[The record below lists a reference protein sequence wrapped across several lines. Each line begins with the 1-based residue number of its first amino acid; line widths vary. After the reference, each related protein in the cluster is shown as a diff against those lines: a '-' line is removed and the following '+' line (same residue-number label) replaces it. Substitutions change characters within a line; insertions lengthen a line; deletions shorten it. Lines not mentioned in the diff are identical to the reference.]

1 MKEPQHAPP
10 LTPEHSPTST
20 TKHSDPPTEHP
31 SPTATASVEE
41 ASTAEEATDKHP
53 HPPHADLPH
62 CPSLQPNSPVWHFQ
76 NYLKSYYSRTKDPV
90 ATWPPSPSKVYVN
103 LAIINREETSKTQLD
118 QFMLAT
124 LYKGVDTILESKAPV
139 AMEQIMDT
147 PPGTC
152 VLVEGAPGVGKTT
165 LSWEVCKCWAEG
177 NLFNQYSLVLLLR
190 LRDEKVQSAE
200 TLKDLVLYPV
210 EERLEDITRYLN
222 DTGGTNTVILL
233 EGLDE
238 LPQHL
243 LTRSSIFT
251 RLLDGTELPNATI
264 LITSRPS
271 ATAQLWKKW
280 KERISKHVE
289 ITGFTEDNIMEYAVS
304 ILGQQE
310 LSKFKTYI
318 STAPSIKQMMYVPL
332 HSGIVVELYR
342 MCKDAD
348 KSLPTSKTALYMQLV
363 HTILARHLTKH
374 PTYKN
379 DEIDIDDIT
388 DLPDDIR
395 PLFRDITELAYE
407 NVTRQQLIIKAKD
420 KPIQHLGLMHAVVQQ
435 LPNKHKSQHTYTFL
449 HLSIQ
454 EYLSAVYMS
463 QMEPSTQERLV
474 ESMFSEQHLRNVAM
488 FLAAITKSK
497 GNNWEIIKRITQSEC
512 KKENDGTLTLS
523 RYAIQMVFESED
535 ISLLEGHSHYLYK
548 LDNSSPLFDYTALG
562 YCIATSNYKWKLQ
575 LRTLYW
581 EMETTSGVD
590 LLLHALH
597 HHSSNRYTIQ
607 SIQCYYYDPEV
618 AQRLLVGLPHDTLPL
633 IEILELGRLR
643 TALGR
648 LLRHQPLPQCL
659 PELVHKM
666 DRLCVLG
673 LRWATAATLADTLQA
688 LATAPTCTLET
699 LNLWGSQFSPP
710 AMQALH
716 CTLLRHSKSMTEL
729 VLPTCDI
736 TDEQACLL
744 ATVLNGLIKLREMEL
759 HYNAFGDE
767 GAVAIATSL
776 NKLPELRKVDLSD
789 NNVTGRGRKALE
801 NWGKNNTQVELRY

>member
-1 MKEPQHAPP
+1 MKEPQHVPP
-10 LTPEHSPTST
+10 PNQEHSPTST
-20 TKHSDPPTEHP
+20 TKHSDPPTEDP

-41 ASTAEEATDKHP
+41 ASTAEEATDKHS

-62 CPSLQPNSPVWHFQ
+62 CPSLQLNSPVWHFQ

-124 LYKGVDTILESKAPV
+124 LYKGVDTILEEKAPV
-139 AMEQIMDT
+139 EMEQIMDT

-165 LSWEVCKCWAEG
+165 LSWEVCKRWAEG
-177 NLFNQYSLVLLLR
+177 NLFNQYSLIFLLR
-190 LRDEKVQSAE
+190 MRDEMVQSAE

-210 EERLEDITRYLN
+210 EERLEEITRYLN

-251 RLLDGTELPNATI
+251 RLLAGTELPNATI

-289 ITGFTEDNIMEYAVS
+289 ITGFTEDNIMEYAAS

-310 LSKFKTYI
+310 LSKFNTYI

-342 MCKDAD
+342 MCKDSD
-348 KSLPTSKTALYMQLV
+348 KSLPTSKMALYTQLV

-379 DEIDIDDIT
+379 DEIDIDDFT
-388 DLPDDIR
+388 DLPDDIC
-395 PLFRDITELAYE
+395 PLFRDLTELAYE

-420 KPIQHLGLMHAVVQQ
+420 KPIQHLGLMHEVVQQ

-454 EYLSAVYMS
+454 EYLGAVYMS
-463 QMEPSTQERLV
+463 RMETSTQERLV
-474 ESMFSEQHLRNVAM
+474 KSMFSKRHLRNMAM

-497 GNNWEIIKRITQSEC
+497 GNNWEIIKQITQSEC
-512 KKENDGTLTLS
+512 KEYDGTLILS

-535 ISLLEGHSHYLYK
+535 VSLLEGHSHYLYK
-548 LDNSSPLFDYTALG
+548 LDNSSPLFDFTALG
-562 YCIATSNYKWKLQ
+562 YCIATSSYKWELQ
-575 LRTLYW
+575 LGTKYR
-581 EMETTSGVD
+581 EMETTSRVD

-597 HHSSNRYTIQ
+597 HHSGNKYTIE
-607 SIQCYYYDPEV
+607 SIECYYKDPEV
-618 AQRLLVGLPHDTLPL
+618 MQRLLAGLPHHTMPL
-633 IEILELGRLR
+633 IQRLVLNILTGTGHR
-643 TALGR
+643 
-648 LLRHQPLPQCL
+648 PLPQCL

-666 DRLCVLG
+666 DRLCVLQ
-673 LRWATAATLADTLQA
+673 LWFATAATLPDTLQA

-699 LNLWGSQFSPP
+699 LNLFGSQFSPP

-716 CTLLRHSKSMTEL
+716 CALLRHSKSMTKL
-729 VLPTCDI
+729 VLFSCEI

-744 ATVLNGLIKLREMEL
+744 ATALNGLIKLREMDL
-759 HYNAFGDE
+759 RYNRFGDE

-776 NKLPELRKVDLSD
+776 NKLPKLRKVDLSGN
-789 NNVTGRGRKALE
+789 NNVTRRGREALK
-801 NWGKNNTQVELRY
+801 NWGKNNMQVELQY